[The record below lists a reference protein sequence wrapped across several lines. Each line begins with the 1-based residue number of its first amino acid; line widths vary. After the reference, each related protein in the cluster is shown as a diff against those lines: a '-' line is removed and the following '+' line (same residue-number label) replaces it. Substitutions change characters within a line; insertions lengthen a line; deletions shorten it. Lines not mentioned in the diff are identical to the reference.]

1 MKYYT
6 SMARLTKKQV
16 LHVAELSNLKL
27 TDAEI
32 EKFTPQLDK
41 IIEFVSTL
49 NEVDTTNVEPTS
61 QTTGL
66 INVLREDE
74 VKSDNSLSQ
83 DEALSNTDGHNGF
96 FKVKAILKNR
106 TDD

>member
-1 MKYYT
+1 
-6 SMARLTKKQV
+6 MAKVTKNDVK
-16 LHVAELSNLKL
+16 HVADLSNLVL
-27 TDAEI
+27 TDEEI
-32 EKFTPQLDK
+32 AKFTPQLDK

-49 NEVDTTNVEPTS
+49 NEVDTSNVEPTS

-66 INVLREDE
+66 TNVLREDV
-74 VKSDNSLSQ
+74 VKSENSLTQ

>member
-1 MKYYT
+1 
-6 SMARLTKKQV
+6 MAKVTKKDV
-16 LHVAELSNLKL
+16 KHVADLSNLVL
-27 TDAEI
+27 TDE
-32 EKFTPQLDK
+32 ETQKFTPQLDK

-49 NEVDTTNVEPTS
+49 NEVDTSSVEPTS

-66 INVLREDE
+66 TNILREDTI
-74 VKSDNSLSQ
+74 KSDNSLSQ
-83 DEALSNTDGHNGF
+83 DEAISNTDGYNGF

>member
-1 MKYYT
+1 
-6 SMARLTKKQV
+6 MAKVTKKNV
-16 LHVAELSNLKL
+16 KHVADLSNLVL
-27 TDAEI
+27 TDE
-32 EKFTPQLDK
+32 ETQKFTPQLDK

-49 NEVDTTNVEPTS
+49 NEVDTSSVEPTS

-66 INVLREDE
+66 TNILREDTI
-74 VKSDNSLSQ
+74 KSDNSLSQ
-83 DEALSNTDGHNGF
+83 EEVLSNTDGYNGF

>member
-1 MKYYT
+1 
-6 SMARLTKKQV
+6 MAKVTKKDV
-16 LHVAELSNLKL
+16 KHIADLSNLVL
-27 TDAEI
+27 TDEEI
-32 EKFTPQLDK
+32 AKFTPQLDK

-49 NEVDTTNVEPTS
+49 NEVDTKDIEPTS

-66 INVLREDE
+66 TNVLREDV
-74 VKSDNSLSQ
+74 VKSENSLTQ
-83 DEALSNTDGHNGF
+83 EEALSNTDGHNGF

>member
-1 MKYYT
+1 
-6 SMARLTKKQV
+6 MAKLTKKEV
-16 LHVAELSNLKL
+16 KHVADLSNLVL
-27 TDAEI
+27 TEEEI
-32 EKFTPQLDK
+32 AKFTPQLDK

-49 NEVDTTNVEPTS
+49 DEVDTKNVEPTS

-66 INVLREDE
+66 KNILREDK
-74 VKSDNSLSQ
+74 VKSDELLTQ

-96 FKVKAILKNR
+96 FKVPSILTNR

>member
-1 MKYYT
+1 
-6 SMARLTKKQV
+6 MAKLTKKEV
-16 LHVAELSNLKL
+16 KHVADLSNLTL

-32 EKFTPQLDK
+32 EKFTPQLEK
-41 IIEFVSTL
+41 IIEFVATL
-49 NEVDTTNVEPTS
+49 SEVDTKDVLPTS

-66 INVLREDE
+66 SNVMREDI
-74 VKSDNSLSQ
+74 VKSDESLSQ
-83 DEALSNTDGHNGF
+83 EDALSNTEGHNGY

>member
-1 MKYYT
+1 
-6 SMARLTKKQV
+6 MATVTKKDV
-16 LHVAELSNLKL
+16 KHIADLSNLVL
-27 TDAEI
+27 TDE
-32 EKFTPQLDK
+32 ETQKFTPQLDK

-49 NEVDTTNVEPTS
+49 NEVDTSNIEPTS

-66 INVLREDE
+66 TNVLREDT

-83 DEALSNTDGHNGF
+83 DEALSNTEGHNGF
-96 FKVKAILKNR
+96 FKVRAILKNR